1 MLIAIIEDDV
11 DQSRMLS
18 IWLEAAGHVPSIF
31 GTAETFLEKNTIDDF
46 DILILDWDLPG
57 IDGIELLR
65 IIREDKKLN
74 TTVLFATRH
83 ESKTDIVTVLEAGA
97 DDYMV
102 KPVDRRELLAR
113 LNTLK
118 RRKSDDVA
126 PVSSQ
131 IIAGEFKLDDKTHRL
146 TRHGEILELT
156 PKEYELVSY
165 LFTNLEQVLS
175 RADLLSHVW
184 GCDADINTRTVD
196 THISRIRK
204 KLSLTPE
211 NGWKLESIYHY
222 GYRLEQINDTETEA
236 V

>member
-1 MLIAIIEDDV
+1 VHIAVVEDDK
-11 DQSRMLS
+11 DQSDMLA
-18 IWLEAAGHVPSIF
+18 IWLEAAGHTPSVF
-31 GTAETFLEKNTIDDF
+31 NTGEALLERNKIDEF

-65 IIREDKKLN
+65 IIREDKALN

-83 ESKTDIVTVLEAGA
+83 ESTSDVVTVLEAGA

-102 KPVDRRELLAR
+102 KPVDRRELIAR
-113 LNTLK
+113 LNTLI
-118 RRKSDDVA
+118 RRNSIAEPAQTYV
-126 PVSSQ
+126 
-131 IIAGEFKLDDKTHRL
+131 ITAGEFSLDDKTHRL
-146 TRHGEILELT
+146 TRNGDILDLT
-156 PKEYELVSY
+156 PKEYELVSF
-165 LFTNLEQVLS
+165 LFRNIDQVLS

-204 KLSLTPE
+204 KLELTPE

-222 GYRLEQINDTETEA
+222 GYRLEQIESTEIA
-236 V
+236 

>member
-1 MLIAIIEDDV
+1 MYIAVVEDDA
-11 DQSRMLS
+11 DQAEMLS
-18 IWLEAAGHVPSIF
+18 IWLEAAGHVPSVF
-31 GTAETFLEKNTIDDF
+31 GTGEQLLEKNIDEF

-65 IIREDKKLN
+65 VIREEKQLN

-83 ESKTDIVTVLEAGA
+83 DSKTDVVTVLEAGA

-102 KPVDRRELLAR
+102 KPIDRRELMAR

-118 RRKSDDVA
+118 RRNA
-126 PVSSQ
+126 
-131 IIAGEFKLDDKTHRL
+131 IAEPEPTYLVKAGDFTLDDKTHRL
-146 TRHGEILELT
+146 TKNDEILDLT
-156 PKEYELVSY
+156 PKEYELVSF
-165 LFTNLEQVLS
+165 LFRNIDQVLS

-204 KLSLTPE
+204 KLELTPD

-222 GYRLEQINDTETEA
+222 GYRLEQIETTETA
-236 V
+236 

>member
-1 MLIAIIEDDV
+1 MYIAVIEDDK
-11 DQSRMLS
+11 DQSEILS
-18 IWLEAAGHVPSIF
+18 IWLEAAGHVPSVF
-31 GTAETFLEKNTIDDF
+31 STAEQLLDKDNIDEF

-65 IIREDKKLN
+65 IIRQEKNLN

-83 ESKTDIVTVLEAGA
+83 DSKSDVVTVLEAGA

-102 KPVDRRELLAR
+102 KPIDRRELMAR

-118 RRKSDDVA
+118 RRNAIAEPA
-126 PVSSQ
+126 PSYQVK
-131 IIAGEFKLDDKTHRL
+131 AGEFTLDDKTHRL
-146 TRHGEILELT
+146 TKKGEILDLT

-165 LFTNLEQVLS
+165 LFRNLDQVLS

-204 KLSLTPE
+204 KLALTPE

-222 GYRLEQINDTETEA
+222 GYRLEQIESTET

>member
-1 MLIAIIEDDV
+1 MHIAVVEDDK
-11 DQSRMLS
+11 DQSEVLS
-18 IWLEAAGHVPSIF
+18 IWLEAAGHIPSIF
-31 GTAETFLEKNTIDDF
+31 DTGEALLEKDNIDEF

-65 IIREDKKLN
+65 IIREDKGLN

-83 ESKTDIVTVLEAGA
+83 ESTSDVVTVLEAGA

-102 KPVDRRELLAR
+102 KPVDRRELMAR
-113 LNTLK
+113 LNMLK
-118 RRKSDDVA
+118 RRIAIAEPA
-126 PVSSQ
+126 PTY
-131 IIAGEFKLDDKTHRL
+131 IITAGEFSLDDKTHRL
-146 TRHGEILELT
+146 TRSGEILDLT
-156 PKEYELVSY
+156 PKEYELVSF
-165 LFTNLEQVLS
+165 LFRNIDQVLS

-204 KLSLTPE
+204 KLELTPE

-222 GYRLEQINDTETEA
+222 GYRLEQIETTETA
-236 V
+236 

>member
-1 MLIAIIEDDV
+1 MQIAIIEDDS
-11 DQSRMLS
+11 DQSEMLS
-18 IWLEAAGHVPSIF
+18 IWLEAAGHIPSIF
-31 GTAETFLEKNTIDDF
+31 HSAEKLLEISDIDMF

-57 IDGIELLR
+57 IDGIELLK
-65 IIREDKKLN
+65 IIREEKNLN

-83 ESKTDIVTVLEAGA
+83 DSTSDVVSVLEAGA

-102 KPVDRRELLAR
+102 KPVDRRELMAR

-118 RRKSDDVA
+118 RRQTIAEPA
-126 PVSSQ
+126 PSNL
-131 IIAGEFKLDDKTHRL
+131 ITAGEFILDNKTHRL
-146 TRHGEILELT
+146 TRHGEILDLT

-165 LFTNLEQVLS
+165 LFSNLEQVLS

-204 KLSLTPE
+204 KLELNAE

-222 GYRLEQINDTETEA
+222 GYRLEQIETTEA
-236 V
+236 A

>member
-1 MLIAIIEDDV
+1 MQIAIIEDDS
-11 DQSRMLS
+11 DQSEMLS
-18 IWLEAAGHVPSIF
+18 IWLEAAGHSPSIF
-31 GTAETFLEKNTIDDF
+31 STAEKLLELENIDKF

-65 IIREDKKLN
+65 IIRDEKHLN

-83 ESKTDIVTVLEAGA
+83 DSTTDVVTVLEAGA

-102 KPVDRRELLAR
+102 KPVDRRELMAR

-118 RRKSDDVA
+118 RRQAIAEPKPSYM
-126 PVSSQ
+126 
-131 IIAGEFKLDDKTHRL
+131 INAGEFTLDDKTHRL
-146 TRHGEILELT
+146 TRHGEILDLT

-165 LFTNLEQVLS
+165 LFNNLDQVLS

-204 KLSLTPE
+204 KLELNPE

-222 GYRLEQINDTETEA
+222 GYRLEQIETTEPA
-236 V
+236 

>member
-1 MLIAIIEDDV
+1 VQIAVVEDDK
-11 DQSRMLS
+11 DQSEILS
-18 IWLEAAGHVPSIF
+18 IWLEAAGHTPSTF
-31 GTAETFLEKNTIDDF
+31 GTGEALLENGNIDEF

-65 IIREDKKLN
+65 IIREDKNLN

-83 ESKTDIVTVLEAGA
+83 ESTSDVVTVLEAGA

-102 KPVDRRELLAR
+102 KPVDRRELMAR

-118 RRKSDDVA
+118 RRNAISEPA
-126 PVSSQ
+126 PTY
-131 IIAGEFKLDDKTHRL
+131 IITAGEFSLDDKTHRL
-146 TRHGEILELT
+146 TRSGAILDLT
-156 PKEYELVSY
+156 PKEYELVSF
-165 LFTNLEQVLS
+165 LFRNIDQVLS

-204 KLSLTPE
+204 KLELTPE

-222 GYRLEQINDTETEA
+222 GYRLEQIETIETA
-236 V
+236 

>member
-1 MLIAIIEDDV
+1 VYIAVVEDDA
-11 DQSRMLS
+11 DQAEMLS
-18 IWLEAAGHVPSIF
+18 IWLEAAGHVPNIF
-31 GTAETFLEKNTIDDF
+31 GTGEQLLEKINIDEF

-65 IIREDKKLN
+65 IIREDKNLN

-83 ESKTDIVTVLEAGA
+83 DSKTDVVTVLEAGA

-102 KPVDRRELLAR
+102 KPIDRRELMAR

-118 RRKSDDVA
+118 RRNA
-126 PVSSQ
+126 
-131 IIAGEFKLDDKTHRL
+131 IAEPEPTYLVKAGDFVLDDKTHRL
-146 TRHGEILELT
+146 TKNDEILDLT
-156 PKEYELVSY
+156 PKEYELVSF
-165 LFTNLEQVLS
+165 LFRNIDQVLS

-204 KLSLTPE
+204 KLDLTPE

-222 GYRLEQINDTETEA
+222 GYRLEQIATAETA
-236 V
+236 

>member
-1 MLIAIIEDDV
+1 MLIAIIEDDA
-11 DQSRMLS
+11 DQSQMLS
-18 IWLEAAGHVPSIF
+18 IWLEAAGHVPSVF
-31 GTAETFLEKNTIDDF
+31 GSAELFLEKNAIDDF

-57 IDGIELLR
+57 MDGIELLR
-65 IIREDKKLN
+65 LIREDKKLN

-118 RRKSDDVA
+118 RHMSADATPA
-126 PVSSQ
+126 PSVLS
-131 IIAGEFKLDDKTHRL
+131 AGEFILDDKAHRL

-165 LFTNLEQVLS
+165 LFSNLEQVLS
-175 RADLLSHVW
+175 RSDLLSHVW

-204 KLSLTPE
+204 KLSLTAE

-222 GYRLEQINDTETEA
+222 GYRLEQIKSEEIEPA
-236 V
+236 